1 MEWRSLLVLVSGGA
15 SFIGSHLA
23 HALAARG
30 ARVRIAD
37 NLSSGT
43 LSNVQSLLDGGA
55 EFIHADL
62 RELNAARAA
71 MRGVDVVFHLAADHG
86 GRGYITR
93 HQAACATN
101 FLLDGSVIMAAHEV
115 GVRKFVL
122 ASSGCV
128 YPTHLQ
134 ANAAKEVYL
143 HEDMVRPP
151 YDADNTYGWAKLMA
165 ELTLKAYYV
174 EHGLPSAA
182 CRYFTV
188 YGPRGGES
196 HAIHAMIARAYL
208 RQDPFDIWGD
218 GRQVRNWTYVDDI
231 VRGTILA
238 AERIGDASAVNL
250 GTRMGVTVLAAARA
264 ICDHFGYQPYF
275 RFLPDMPTGPVNR
288 VADDSRARELLGWR
302 PETSFAEG
310 IAHTVDW
317 YCRTH
322 AREEVNESLPRLLL
336 QRV

>member
-1 MEWRSLLVLVSGGA
+1 MEWRGLLVLVSGGA

-23 HALAARG
+23 QALAARG
-30 ARVRIAD
+30 AQVRIAD

-43 LSNVQSLLDGGA
+43 LSNIQSLLDSGG
-55 EFIHADL
+55 EFIHTDL

-71 MRGVDVVFHLAADHG
+71 MRGVNVVFHLAADHG
-86 GRGYITR
+86 GRGYITC

-101 FLLDGSVIMAAHEV
+101 LLLDGSVIMAAHEL

-134 ANAAKEVYL
+134 ANASEEVYL
-143 HEDMVRPP
+143 REDMVRAP

-165 ELTLKAYYV
+165 ELTLRAYYE
-174 EHGLPSAA
+174 EHGLQSVA

-208 RQDPFDIWGD
+208 RQDPFDVWGD

-238 AERIGDASAVNL
+238 AEMIGDASALNL
-250 GTRMGVTVLAAARA
+250 GTRTGVTVLAAARA
-264 ICDHFGYQPYF
+264 ICDHFGYQPRF

-302 PETSFAEG
+302 PEVSFAEG
-310 IAHTVDW
+310 VERTIDW

-322 AREEVNESLPRLLL
+322 AHEEVSESLPRLLL
-336 QRV
+336 QRS